1 MAKSLLGRCAIAMI
15 VLLPCA
21 CGGGGGGGGA
31 GPSLAVPTA
40 PTADI
45 CGVDAQKDFVLD
57 VAQDWYLWYDELASV
72 DPADFSTAQEYLSA
86 LTAPLAEDFRDPGF
100 SFLTTVAEDN
110 ASLGTGAFVGFGFRF
125 GIDAEGRYL
134 ISDAYEDGTAF
145 AAGFVRG
152 AEIRAVDRGDG
163 FVTMREYEEQGVTL
177 EDIFG
182 PSEEGV
188 RRGFRLGIDDEIL
201 EVDIE
206 KTELPVAPLA
216 LAPRRLERPGLSPVG
231 YVHLRGFTATATSA
245 LVDVF
250 ADLAR
255 DDITDFII
263 DLRYNGGGLVSVAED
278 FLDLL
283 GGSIADGEI
292 AYRVRHNEKRSSE
305 DNIVRFSPQSSSVAP
320 LRIAFLTSAA
330 TASASETL
338 INSIAPQVEV
348 VLIGSDTLGKAVG
361 QYGFDQRGCDTRM
374 RLVAF
379 EIVDGDGF
387 GGFFTGLADTGRFT
401 LCEVE
406 DSFRGAFGTSDD
418 PLTAGALG
426 WLNDGVCGPVA
437 ASDTPSSARGLRR
450 GPFPLAPP
458 HLADRRS
465 LWVQ

>member
-1 MAKSLLGRCAIAMI
+1 MFVMLLA
-15 VLLPCA
+15 A
-21 CGGGGGGGGA
+21 CGGGGGGGG
-31 GPSLAVPTA
+31 GGTEPSLEVPPA
-40 PTADI
+40 PSVAA
-45 CGVDAQKDFVLD
+45 CGVEAQKEFVLD
-57 VAQDWYLWYDELASV
+57 VAEDWYLWYDEMANV
-72 DPADFSTAQEYLSA
+72 DPGDFPTAEEYLSA

-100 SFLTTVAEDN
+100 SFLTTAAEDD
-110 ASLGTGAFVGFGFRF
+110 ASLGSGAFIGFGFRF

-152 AEIRAVDRGDG
+152 AELRAVDRGDG
-163 FVTMREYEEQGVTL
+163 FVTMREYEEQGLTL
-177 EDIFG
+177 DEIFG
-182 PSEEGV
+182 PSEEGL

-201 EVDIE
+201 EVEIE
-206 KTELPVAPLA
+206 KTELPVAPVA
-216 LAPRRLERPGLSPVG
+216 MAPRRLERPGLSPVG
-231 YVHLRGFTATATSA
+231 YVHLRGFTATATSE

-283 GGSIADGEI
+283 GGSIASGEI
-292 AYRVRHNEKRSSE
+292 AYRVRHNEKRSNE
-305 DNIVRFSPQSSSVAP
+305 DRVVRFTPQSSSVAP
-320 LRIAFLTSAA
+320 LRIAFLTSGA

-361 QYGFDQRGCDTRM
+361 QYGFDQRGCETRM

-406 DSFRGAFGTSDD
+406 DSFRGGFGTSDD
-418 PLTAGALG
+418 PLTASALA
-426 WLNDGVCGPVA
+426 WLNDGVCGPVV
-437 ASDTPSSARGLRR
+437 ASEALLPAKGLRR